1 MKKTRILAVDDELVN
16 VKLLRASLEAR
27 GYEVLAAMDGA
38 EAIRI
43 VEMEIPDLIILD
55 ILMPKMDGFEVCQRI
70 REWSKI
76 PIIMLSVLGRESD
89 KVKCLELGAD
99 DYITKPFGI
108 EELVARVKAVLRH
121 AQAVGAMPTQPS
133 FTAGNIHIN
142 FAKRQVTVAG
152 NEVKLTPTEYALLQE
167 LVLNAGKVLTHAH
180 LLNKVW
186 GPEYREE
193 KEYLHVFVRRL
204 RAKLEPDPKN
214 PRYITAVSGVG
225 YQFED
230 TS

>member
-1 MKKTRILAVDDELVN
+1 
-16 VKLLRASLEAR
+16 
-27 GYEVLAAMDGA
+27 MDGT

-55 ILMPKMDGFEVCQRI
+55 ILMPKMDGFEVCRRI

-76 PIIMLSVLGRESD
+76 PIIMLSARGDATD
-89 KVKCLELGAD
+89 KVECLNLGAD
-99 DYITKPFGI
+99 DYVSKPFGV
-108 EELVARVKAVLRH
+108 EELAARVKAVLRR
-121 AQAVGAMPTQPS
+121 AQAVGATPTQPS
-133 FTAGNIHIN
+133 FTADDIHIN

-152 NEVKLTPTEYALLQE
+152 KEVKLTPTEYALLQE
-167 LVLNAGKVLTHAH
+167 LVFNAGKVLTHAH

-186 GPEYREE
+186 GPEYGAE
-193 KEYLHVFVRRL
+193 KEYLRVFIGRL
-204 RAKLEPDPKN
+204 RAKLEPDPRN
-214 PRYITAVSGVG
+214 LRYITAVSGVG